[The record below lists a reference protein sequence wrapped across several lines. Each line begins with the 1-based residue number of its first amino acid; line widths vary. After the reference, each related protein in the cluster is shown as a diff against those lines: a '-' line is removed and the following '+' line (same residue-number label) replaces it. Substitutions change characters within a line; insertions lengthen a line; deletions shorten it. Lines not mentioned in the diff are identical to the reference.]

1 MNVHSLRT
9 DNVTRTHAPPP
20 PGPADAPP
28 PTSRGP
34 RERIVHAAMSCF
46 ARLGFHGASMQ
57 DICAEAGMSAGN
69 LYRYF
74 RSKEAIIA
82 AIAEIERERNNQA
95 LALLEEHEDPVEG
108 MKALAR
114 LFCQEMGDP
123 ITAALCVETL
133 AEAIRKPEI
142 RAIFDTNVVEAH
154 DAIARALRRGIAT
167 GYVDPSVD
175 VDIAVRLLMA
185 MGDGLTAHASMAA
198 FMTPERIDTT
208 FSLLL
213 DKFLRPCGASQEP
226 SP

>member
-1 MNVHSLRT
+1 MSRT
-9 DNVTRTHAPPP
+9 QALTPPP
-20 PGPADAPP
+20 PTDGVPRPAPP
-28 PTSRGP
+28 GP
-34 RERIVHAAMSCF
+34 RERIVVAAMSCF

-82 AIAEIERERNNQA
+82 AIAEIERERNNKA
-95 LALLEEHEDPVEG
+95 LALLDEHEDPVEG

-114 LFCQEMGDP
+114 FFGKEMGNP
-123 ITAALCVETL
+123 VTAALCAETL

-167 GYVDPSVD
+167 GHVDPSLD
-175 VDIAVRLLMA
+175 VDIAVRLMMA

-198 FMTPERIDTT
+198 FMTPERIDATV
-208 FSLLL
+208 SLLL
-213 DKFLRPCGASQEP
+213 DKFLRPSGAYQEP

>member
-1 MNVHSLRT
+1 MT
-9 DNVTRTHAPPP
+9 DHDSPHRSHMPAAAPI
-20 PGPADAPP
+20 PAI
-28 PTSRGP
+28 RQP
-34 RERIVHAAMSCF
+34 RDRIVAAAMSCF

-114 LFCQEMGDP
+114 FFGSQMADP
-123 ITAALCVETL
+123 VMAALCAETL

-142 RAIFDTNVVEAH
+142 RAIFDTNIADAH
-154 DAIARALRRGIAT
+154 GAIARALRRGIAS
-167 GYVDPSVD
+167 GHVDPQID
-175 VDIAVRLLMA
+175 VDMVVRLLMA

-198 FMTPERIDTT
+198 FMTPDRIEATV
-208 FSLLL
+208 SLLL
-213 DKFLRPCGASQEP
+213 DKFLRPRGTSLEP
-226 SP
+226 FP

>member
-1 MNVHSLRT
+1 MSGSQTTTAPPADGR
-9 DNVTRTHAPPP
+9 PPP
-20 PGPADAPP
+20 PGA
-28 PTSRGP
+28 GP

-57 DICAEAGMSAGN
+57 EICAEAGMSAGN

-82 AIAEIERERNNQA
+82 AIAEIERERNNRA

-114 LFCQEMGDP
+114 FFGQEMGDP
-123 ITAALCVETL
+123 MVAALCAETL

-142 RAIFDTNVVEAH
+142 RAIFDTNIADAH
-154 DAIARALRRGIAT
+154 ETIARALRRGIAS
-167 GYVDPSVD
+167 GHVDPAID

-185 MGDGLTAHASMAA
+185 MGDGLTAHASMAV
-198 FMTPERIDTT
+198 FMTPERIDATI
-208 FSLLL
+208 SLLL
-213 DKFLRPCGASQEP
+213 EKFLRPGGAAMEP

>member
-1 MNVHSLRT
+1 M
-9 DNVTRTHAPPP
+9 
-20 PGPADAPP
+20 PGSQTTTVPRADGPSPAA
-28 PTSRGP
+28 GP

-57 DICAEAGMSAGN
+57 EICAEAGMSAGN

-82 AIAEIERERNNQA
+82 AIAEIERERNNRA
-95 LALLEEHEDPVEG
+95 LALLDEHDDPVEG

-114 LFCQEMGDP
+114 FFGQEMGDP
-123 ITAALCVETL
+123 IVAAVCAETL

-142 RAIFDTNVVEAH
+142 RAIFDTNIADAH
-154 DAIARALRRGIAT
+154 EAIARALRRGIAS
-167 GYVDPSVD
+167 GHVDPAID

-185 MGDGLTAHASMAA
+185 MGDGLTAHASMAG
-198 FMTPERIDTT
+198 FMTPQRIDATI
-208 FSLLL
+208 SLLL
-213 DKFLRPCGASQEP
+213 EKFLRPRGAAMEP